1 MRKIAA
7 VFVMVS
13 AVLVFFH
20 PAHAQKPGKIPSI
33 GLLGPPEEPR
43 YSEIKNG
50 LIQGLQ
56 GQGFAKGS
64 YQILEEKVQRGDKK
78 GGRAAVRR
86 LLGKKVKLIFSIGSR
101 FARLARKISPHF
113 QMVYITPGDPVK
125 HKLAKTLAHPGGNTT
140 AMTFEHPEL
149 AGKRLELLKE
159 IRPGLRKILILFDP
173 RDGSPRRGA
182 RAARKAAK
190 KMNLILI
197 ERETR
202 DVEDIANGL
211 KALDEVDAYL
221 AVPGGL
227 PTGHYEKIIQA
238 ATQKRVPTMF
248 HARTGST
255 MESLASYGTSD
266 RDIAKQM
273 ARQVAAILRGTKA
286 GDLPVERPRNVELT
300 INLKT
305 AKKIGITIPPE
316 VLLRVTKVI
325 K

>member
-1 MRKIAA
+1 M
-7 VFVMVS
+7 
-13 AVLVFFH
+13 
-20 PAHAQKPGKIPSI
+20 PGKVPSI

-43 YSEIKNG
+43 YSEIRNG

-86 LLGKKVKLIFSIGSR
+86 LLGKEVNLIFSIGSR

-125 HKLAKTLAHPGGNTT
+125 HKLVKTLAHPGGNTT

-182 RAARKAAK
+182 KAARKASK
-190 KMNLILI
+190 KMNLILV

-202 DVEDIANGL
+202 KVEDIANGL

-221 AVPGGL
+221 VVPGGL
-227 PTGHYEKIIQA
+227 PTGHYKRIIRA

-266 RDIAKQM
+266 GDIARQM

-286 GDLPVERPRNVELT
+286 GDLPVERPRKFDLT

-305 AKKIGITIPPE
+305 AKKLGITIPPE
-316 VLLRVTKVI
+316 ILFRATKVI

>member
-1 MRKIAA
+1 MIAA
-7 VFVMVS
+7 LALAC
-13 AVLVFFH
+13 AVLVFAS
-20 PAHAQKPGKIPSI
+20 PAKAQQAGKIPTI

-43 YSEIKNG
+43 YFEIKNG

-64 YQILEEKVQRGDKK
+64 YQILEEKVPRGDKNE
-78 GGRAAVRR
+78 GQAAVRR
-86 LLGKKVKLIFSIGSR
+86 LLRKKVNLIFSIGSR
-101 FARLARKISPHF
+101 FARLARGISQNF

-182 RAARKAAK
+182 KAARKAAQ

-197 ERETR
+197 EREIR
-202 DVEDIANGL
+202 NVEDISNGL
-211 KALDEVDAYL
+211 MALDEVDAYL
-221 AVPGGL
+221 VIPGGL
-227 PTGHYEKIIQA
+227 PTGHYEGIIQA
-238 ATQKRVPTMF
+238 AILKRVPTMF

-266 RDIAKQM
+266 KDIAKQM

-305 AKKIGITIPPE
+305 ANKIGITIPPE
-316 VLLRVTKVI
+316 ILLQATKVI
-325 K
+325 R